1 MKRIYAMLSAAVVA
15 GMMTATAR
23 LPKEEPTPHYV
34 ERAAMFKKEGVK
46 PGSIVFLGDSQ
57 TEGGDWAAL
66 TDIPDVVNRGIIG
79 DTAEGIAERLTDVT
93 AGRPSK
99 IFLLCGVND
108 VSHAIPAD
116 SVAMSIIEVVKRIH
130 AETPDTKVYLQSL
143 LPINNSFGRY
153 SRIKGKEPVVREIN
167 AILAAEAPSLD
178 VTWINLYPLFTDTEG
193 NLRSELTS
201 DGLHLKPEGYRI
213 WGSIIKP
220 YATE

>member
-1 MKRIYAMLSAAVVA
+1 MKTIIATIALAAAV
-15 GMMTATAR
+15 MMPAYAR
-23 LPKEEPTPHYV
+23 LPKEEPSQHWL
-34 ERAAMFKKEGVK
+34 ERSAMFREEGVK
-46 PGSIVFLGDSQ
+46 PGSVVFLGDSQ

-66 TDIPDVVNRGIIG
+66 TGMPDVVNRGIIG

-93 AGRPSK
+93 SGRPSK

-108 VSHAIPAD
+108 VSHQIPAD
-116 SVAMSIIEVVKRIH
+116 SVAMGITDLVRRIH
-130 AETPDTKVYLQSL
+130 AESPETKIYLQSL

-153 SRIKGKEPVVREIN
+153 SRIKGKEQVVRDIN

-178 VTWINLYPLFTDTEG
+178 VTWINLYPLFTDSEG

-201 DGLHLKPEGYRI
+201 DGLHLKPEGYAI

>member
-1 MKRIYAMLSAAVVA
+1 MKKVIAMCAILAAAFV
-15 GMMTATAR
+15 TAEAR
-23 LPKEEPTPHYV
+23 LPKEEPNEHYL

-57 TEGGDWAAL
+57 TEGGDWATL
-66 TDIPDVVNRGIIG
+66 TGIPDVVTRGIIG

-93 AGRPSK
+93 SGKPSK

-130 AETPDTKVYLQSL
+130 AETPETKVYLQSL

-153 SRIKGKEPVVREIN
+153 SRIKDKEPVVREIN

-178 VTWINLYPLFTDTEG
+178 VTWINLYPLFTDSEQ
-193 NLRSELTS
+193 NLRAELTS
-201 DGLHLKPEGYRI
+201 DGLHLKPEGYSI